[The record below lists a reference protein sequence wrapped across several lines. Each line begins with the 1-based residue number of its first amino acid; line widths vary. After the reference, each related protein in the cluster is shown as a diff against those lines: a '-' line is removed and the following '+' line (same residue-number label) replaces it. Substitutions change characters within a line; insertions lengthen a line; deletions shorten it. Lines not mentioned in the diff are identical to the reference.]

1 MRARL
6 LVKEMAWH
14 AHIGAL
20 LAFGRSSTK
29 NGPSDGHVQPVHH
42 EAPSA
47 VVVARP
53 SGTESGEEIL
63 VPAFRQLR

>member
-1 MRARL
+1 
-6 LVKEMAWH
+6 MAWH

-20 LAFGRSSTK
+20 LPFGRSSTK

-42 EAPSA
+42 EVPSA

-53 SGTESGEEIL
+53 SGTEPGEEIL
-63 VPAFRQLR
+63 VPAFRQLRVEIIMYDI